1 MVHRFGDSQR
11 LGGLVKV
18 RQIPLHLFGHVHAGR
33 GAVHFGSTLYA
44 NCASVKNARRETG
57 APIVARAAVI
67 DFDVASR
74 RASVV
79 ELASYTSR

>member
-1 MVHRFGDSQR
+1 MVWSRCARSPSTS
-11 LGGLVKV
+11 LGTSTPAAA
-18 RQIPLHLFGHVHAGR
+18 R
-33 GAVHFGSTLYA
+33 VHFGSTLYA

-79 ELASYTSR
+79 ELASYT